1 MGRSG
6 WMDINKYILFADV
19 AVTKNFTKSGER
31 MGYTQPGVSHVLKAM
46 ERELGFP
53 LFLRTP
59 KGVTLT
65 SNAETI
71 LPLVREL
78 LAVNEQLTQTV
89 SNINGLETGHLCIAT
104 FASISRSW
112 LPQVIFAFKQKYP
125 GIEIELLEGGTDDIV
140 GWVENSQADLGLLS
154 KKHASSLRWTPLY
167 EDALMAILPKDYPV
181 NGREAIPMKEI
192 EKWPFIISAEGVDYD
207 VHNAI
212 QKAGI
217 TPDIRYTSTDDH
229 TVISMVSNNLGVSIL
244 PNLVIGT
251 AQSKILALPLEP
263 YFSRELG
270 IGARAD
276 SGLSPAARRFAQTIK
291 ETLQIS

>member
-1 MGRSG
+1 
-6 WMDINKYILFADV
+6 
-19 AVTKNFTKSGER
+19 
-31 MGYTQPGVSHVLKAM
+31 
-46 ERELGFP
+46 
-53 LFLRTP
+53 
-59 KGVTLT
+59 
-65 SNAETI
+65 
-71 LPLVREL
+71 
-78 LAVNEQLTQTV
+78 
-89 SNINGLETGHLCIAT
+89 
-104 FASISRSW
+104 
-112 LPQVIFAFKQKYP
+112 
-125 GIEIELLEGGTDDIV
+125 
-140 GWVENSQADLGLLS
+140 
-154 KKHASSLRWTPLY
+154 
-167 EDALMAILPKDYPV
+167 
-181 NGREAIPMKEI
+181 MKEI
-192 EKWPFIISAEGVDYD
+192 EQWPFIISAEGVDYD

-291 ETLQIS
+291 ETLQIP